1 MTAPTWGCPYH
12 GLVQDGKLPL
22 SNGKT
27 MPHPHKHDGSD
38 NAYVGSTTLIKHPL
52 AAAIER
58 SDEEAAEDSKRGWQ
72 WWNQAIQGGGFL
84 HGVRLPMLGWIYID
98 PAGECWLATVDI
110 LGASP
115 ALTLKRFGVLSGQAL
130 SYSYPLVLPDF
141 GQSTPAVQQ
150 PSSAS
155 AGLTAKIYHATP
167 TGTRAA
173 VELSMDFA
181 GSTFGENEAWRY
193 RPVGWLEVTLSGVG
207 AECKAT
213 VTTLYTRAQTLGTGF
228 GGPLTG
234 ATEYWW
240 TEDTGSGNYSL
251 GHGPNPPQSWFLYA
265 TTMSGTASQGFSAW
279 LVGIHYDAKGERHLT
294 RLSAQTTTTYQ
305 LPPLEHEGPDDFRS
319 GDTLVGKWTQRGR
332 VTGTFTV
339 TITYDGSVVA
349 TWALQCDEKVEQ
361 SAELL
366 EELAGSG
373 KYRGKSVGQVTYSTG
388 DTQTVNAQAD
398 VPASSGVIVIGGR
411 YAFVPEATNEPG
423 EIPYSISKRSG
434 RWWRNGASADILLIP
449 QRLSNQVVGAALAFS
464 DQTTWQPEVATPDG
478 AQEVP
483 ALIVPFG
490 YALGGSSIYASWC
503 PVTHAVARSR
513 RPVCYT

>member
-12 GLVQDGKLPL
+12 GLVQDGKLLL

-38 NAYVGSTTLIKHPL
+38 NAYVGSTILIKHPL

-58 SDEEAAEDSKRGWQ
+58 SEEEAAEDAKRGWQ
-72 WWNQAIQGGGFL
+72 WWNQAIIGGGFL

-98 PAGECWLATVDI
+98 PAGECWLATVNI

-130 SYSYPLVLPDF
+130 TYSYPLVLPDF
-141 GQSTPAVQQ
+141 GQSTPEVQR

-167 TGTRAA
+167 TGARAA
-173 VELSMDFA
+173 VELSMDFT

-193 RPVGWLEVTLSGVG
+193 RPVGWLEVSLSGLG
-207 AECKAT
+207 AECKAA
-213 VTTLYTRAQTLGTGF
+213 VTTLYTRTQTLGDAS

-234 ATEYWW
+234 STEYWW

-251 GHGPNPPQSWFLYA
+251 NHGANPPKGWFLYA
-265 TTMSGTASQGFSAW
+265 TIMSGTASEGFSGW
-279 LVGIHYDAKGERHLT
+279 LVGIHYDSKGERHLT
-294 RLSAQTTTTYQ
+294 RISAQTTTTYE
-305 LPPLEHEGPDDFRS
+305 LLPLEHEGPDDFKAGES
-319 GDTLVGKWTQRGR
+319 LVGKWTQKGR
-332 VTGTFTV
+332 VSGSHV
-339 TITYDGSVVA
+339 LTITYDGNPVA
-349 TWALQCDEKVEQ
+349 SWSLQCTEQTEQ

-366 EELAGSG
+366 EELGSSG
-373 KYRGKSVGQVTYSTG
+373 KYRGKSVGQASYSTG
-388 DTQTVNAQAD
+388 ETQAINNQAD
-398 VPASSGVIVIGGR
+398 IPTSNGLIVIGGR
-411 YAFVPEATNEPG
+411 YASVPGAANEPG
-423 EIPYSISKRSG
+423 AIPNSITRRYG
-434 RWWRNGASADILLIP
+434 RWWRNGTDVDIRLIP
-449 QRLSNQVVGAALAFS
+449 QRLSNQVYGGAQVFS
-464 DQTTWQPEVATPDG
+464 DETTWQPQVVTPDG
-478 AQEVP
+478 SQEAPV
-483 ALIVPFG
+483 LVVPFG